1 MDIQDP
7 PAPMDIQDMLAN
19 SLVFNYLQRNS
30 FNDIASEF
38 QKTSRGKGMSIH
50 MLKNICHDWEIH
62 LKLSTGLKLEHFVDQ
77 LIVDE
82 DDKPLLIT
90 SIVYDFLKRKA
101 GAKIAFEFKLYF
113 GQLIKGVIG
122 LTLEDLMKMFKKNNQ
137 K

>member
-1 MDIQDP
+1 MEIQDPPP

-38 QKTSRGKGMSIH
+38 QKTSGGKTMSIY
-50 MLKNICHDWEIH
+50 MLKNTFHDWKVD
-62 LKLSTGLKLEHFVDQ
+62 LNLSTGLTLEHFVNQ
-77 LIVDE
+77 LIVDP
-82 DDKPLLIT
+82 DDKPLLVT
-90 SIVYDFLKRKA
+90 SIVYDFLRRKA
-101 GAKIAFEFKLYF
+101 DAKIALEFKLYF

-122 LTLEDLMKMFKKNNQ
+122 LTLEDLMDMFYKK